1 MLIVNGSDLTQI
13 ACNIK
18 YTDQLNNGAS
28 SLTWEYPVALA
39 KLYPEGA
46 TVVFMHEGVNVFY
59 GFLFTSRTNSKTVKC
74 TAYDQLRYF
83 KAQDFMYRNGETLD
97 AFIKRICATISDRI
111 SIGQID
117 PTGALLSKKIFD
129 NKTYL
134 DMIGDSIK
142 ETLLLTGNYYA
153 LRDEFGALT
162 LRDVYDLRL
171 GLVIGDGSLATDYSY
186 TRSIDSDTYNFV
198 KVGQD
203 NQSTGQRDVY
213 AAQDS
218 ANIAQWG
225 KLLLLY
231 KTVSDQNAA
240 QLKAL
245 AANILAVKNRAT
257 ETLTVDCIG
266 DLRLRAGTGLKVK
279 ISDIGVDLWAVVN
292 RAAHSFDGAAHT
304 MKLDLQ
310 YGRWQSWQTS

>member
-1 MLIVNGSDLTQI
+1 MLIVNGSDLSQI

-28 SLTWEYPVALA
+28 SLTWEYPASKAGLF
-39 KLYPEGA
+39 PEGS
-46 TVVFMHEGVNVFY
+46 VVTFSHNGVNVFY
-59 GFLFTSRTNSKTVKC
+59 GFLFTSKAGPKTVSC
-74 TAYDQLRYF
+74 TAYDQLRYL
-83 KAQDFMYRNGETLD
+83 KATDFINRQGETLD
-97 AFIKRICATISDRI
+97 AFCKRLCAQFSERI
-111 SIGQID
+111 RIGQID
-117 PTGALLSKKIFD
+117 ATGAVLSDTPPKD
-129 NKTYL
+129 TTYL
-134 DMIGDSIK
+134 DAIYNAISESLYLNGY
-142 ETLLLTGNYYA
+142 YYA

-171 GLVIGDGSLATDYSY
+171 GLVVGDGSLATDYNY
-186 TRSIDSDTYNFV
+186 TRSIDEDTYNFV

-203 NQSTGQRDVY
+203 NSATGQRDVF

-218 ANIAQWG
+218 ANIARWG
-225 KLLLLY
+225 KLLLY
-231 KTVSDQNAA
+231 KTTSDQNDA

-245 AANILAVKNRAT
+245 SANILAVKNRAT

-266 DLRLRAGTGLKVK
+266 DLRVRAGVGLKAEIASV
-279 ISDIGVDLWAVVN
+279 GVNLWAIVS
-292 RAAHSFDGAAHT
+292 RAVHSFDGAAHT

>member
-18 YTDQLNNGAS
+18 YTDQFNNGAS
-28 SLTWEYPVALA
+28 SLTWDYPASKAGLF
-39 KLYPEGA
+39 PEGS
-46 TVVFMHEGVNVFY
+46 VVTFSHNGANVFY
-59 GFLFTSRTNSKTVKC
+59 GFLFMSKAGPKSISC
-74 TAYDQLRYF
+74 TAYDQMRYL
-83 KAQDFMYRNGETLD
+83 KAQDFMNRKGETLD
-97 AFIKRICATISDRI
+97 AFCKRLFAQFNERI
-111 SIGQID
+111 SVGQID
-117 PTGALLSKKIFD
+117 STGAVLSDKIFD

-134 DMIGDSIK
+134 DMIYQSIS
-142 ETLLLTGNYYA
+142 ESLYLNGYYYA

-162 LRDVYDLRL
+162 LRDVYDLRQ

-203 NQSTGQRDVY
+203 NDATGQRDVY

-218 ANIAQWG
+218 PNIAQWG
-225 KLLLLY
+225 KLMLY
-231 KTVSDQNAA
+231 KTVSDQNEA

-257 ETLTVDCIG
+257 ETLTVDCVG
-266 DLRLRAGTGLKVK
+266 DLRVRAGVGLKVS
-279 ISDIGVDLWAVVN
+279 ISSVGVDLWAIVN
-292 RAAHSFDGAAHT
+292 RAVHSFNGAAHT

>member
-18 YTDQLNNGAS
+18 YTDQFNNGAS
-28 SLTWEYPVALA
+28 SLTWDYPASKSGLF
-39 KLYPEGA
+39 PEGS
-46 TVVFMHEGVNVFY
+46 VVTFSHNGVNVFY
-59 GFLFTSRTNSKTVKC
+59 GFLFISKAGPKTISC
-74 TAYDQLRYF
+74 TAYDQMRYL
-83 KAQDFMYRNGETLD
+83 KAQDFMNRKGETLD
-97 AFIKRICATISDRI
+97 AFCKRLFAQFNERI
-111 SIGQID
+111 SVGQID
-117 PTGALLSKKIFD
+117 STGAVLSDKIFD

-134 DMIGDSIK
+134 DMIYQSIS
-142 ETLLLTGNYYA
+142 ESLYLNGYYYA

-162 LRDVYDLRL
+162 LRDVYDLRQ

-203 NQSTGQRDVY
+203 NDATGQRDVY

-218 ANIAQWG
+218 PNITQWG
-225 KLLLLY
+225 KLMLY
-231 KTVSDQNAA
+231 KTVSDQNEA

-257 ETLTVDCIG
+257 ETLTVDCVG
-266 DLRLRAGTGLKVK
+266 DLRVRAGVGLKVE
-279 ISDIGVDLWAVVN
+279 ISSVGVNLWAIVN
-292 RAAHSFDGAAHT
+292 RAVHSFNGAAHT

>member
-1 MLIVNGSDLTQI
+1 MLIVNGNDLTQI

-28 SLTWEYPVALA
+28 LLTWEYPVALA

-117 PTGALLSKKIFD
+117 PTGAVLSKKIFA

-171 GLVIGDGSLATDYSY
+171 GLVIGDASLATDYDY
-186 TRSIDSDTYNFV
+186 IRSIDEDTYNTV

-203 NQSTGQRDVY
+203 NETTGQRD
-213 AAQDS
+213 AI
-218 ANIAQWG
+218 IATNTESIAKWG
-225 KLLLLY
+225 KLMMY
-231 KTVSDQNAA
+231 ETFSGRNDA
-240 QLKAL
+240 QLKGL
-245 AANILAVKNRAT
+245 AAAILAVKNRPT
-257 ETLTVDCIG
+257 EALSIDCVG
-266 DLRLRAGTGLKVK
+266 DLRVRAGTGLKVK
-279 ISDIGVDLWAVVN
+279 ISDVGVDLWAIVTQAV
-292 RAAHSFDGAAHT
+292 HTFEGAEHT
-304 MKLDLQ
+304 MRLNLQ
-310 YGRWQSWQTS
+310 YGRWQGWQT

>member
-1 MLIVNGSDLTQI
+1 MLIVNSNDLTQI

-28 SLTWEYPVALA
+28 SLTWEYPASKAGLF
-39 KLYPEGA
+39 PEGS
-46 TVVFMHEGVNVFY
+46 VVTFSHNGVNVFY
-59 GFLFTSRTNSKTVKC
+59 GFLFASKAGAKTVSC
-74 TAYDQLRYF
+74 TAYDQMRYL
-83 KAQDFMYRNGETLD
+83 KATDFINRQSETLD
-97 AFIKRICATISDRI
+97 AFCKRLFAQFNERI
-111 SIGQID
+111 SVGQID
-117 PTGALLSKKIFD
+117 STGAVLSDTPPKD
-129 NKTYL
+129 TTYL
-134 DMIGDSIK
+134 DAIYNAISESLYLNGY
-142 ETLLLTGNYYA
+142 YYA

-186 TRSIDSDTYNFV
+186 TRSIDSDTYNAV

-203 NQSTGQRDVY
+203 NESVGQRDVY
-213 AAQDS
+213 MAQDS

-225 KLLLLY
+225 KLLLY
-231 KTVSDQNAA
+231 KTASDQNEA

-245 AANILAVKNRAT
+245 AANVLAVKNRAT
-257 ETLTVDCIG
+257 ETLTVDCVG
-266 DLRLRAGTGLKVK
+266 DLRVRAGVGLKVE
-279 ISDIGVDLWAVVN
+279 ISDVGVNLWAVVS
-292 RAAHSFDGAAHT
+292 RAVHSFDGAEHT